1 MNILRAII
9 IIILFFALLIL
20 AVLNS
25 EESVSMN
32 FYWRTL
38 RDVPLIFVIFASL
51 LVGVIIAGIIGL
63 AENMRLR
70 MTQRQ
75 LRREIKRLEE
85 EVNSLRHLPIAEG
98 IERERENLN
107 QPDRLTEEL

>member
-9 IIILFFALLIL
+9 IIVLFFILLIL

-25 EESVSMN
+25 EESVSLN
-32 FYWRTL
+32 LYWRTFP
-38 RDVPLIFVIFASL
+38 DIPLIFIIFASL

-63 AENMRLR
+63 AENMKLR

-75 LRREIKRLEE
+75 LKGEIKRLEE

-98 IERERENLN
+98 IEREKENLN
-107 QPDRLTEEL
+107 QPNRLTEEL

>member
-1 MNILRAII
+1 MNILRALI

-25 EESVSMN
+25 GESVSLN
-32 FYWRTL
+32 LYWRTL
-38 RDVPLIFVIFASL
+38 PDIPLIFIILASL

-70 MTQRQ
+70 LTQRQ
-75 LRREIKRLEE
+75 LRQEIKRLEE

-98 IERERENLN
+98 IEREKENLN
-107 QPDRLTEEL
+107 QPNRLTEEL

>member
-1 MNILRAII
+1 MNILRAVI

-25 EESVSMN
+25 KESVSLDL
-32 FYWRTL
+32 YWRTIP
-38 RDVPLIFVIFASL
+38 DIPLIFIIFASL

-70 MTQRQ
+70 LTQRR
-75 LRREIKRLEE
+75 LRQEIKRLEE

-98 IERERENLN
+98 IEREKENFN
-107 QPDRLTEEL
+107 QPNRLTEDF